1 MNDFSADVAVVGLGP
16 AGRALAHRCSAAGL
30 DVLALDPHPSRT
42 WTPTY
47 SAWADEL
54 PSWLPETAVASTA
67 LEPAVWTDRHRIIDR
82 TYCVLNTSALQSS
95 LTLDRARVLAGTA
108 VDVTGSRVTTSDGTI
123 IDAGHV
129 VDARGT
135 FDSRDLAQQ
144 TAYGIV
150 VERQRA
156 EPILEGADAWFM
168 DWRTDNGASPREA
181 PSFLYA
187 VALDDDRVLLEETCL
202 VGRPALGLDVLRTRL
217 HHRLSERNLELT
229 GREAV
234 ERVRF
239 SVEPPPRS
247 REHTGR
253 GGPVLFGSRSNLMHP
268 ATGYSVAAS
277 LASADHLVERFRGG
291 GHSRRRRTV
300 HIWTVQKLRNLGL
313 RTALTLEPEMV
324 PQFFSSFF
332 SLPVELQRSYLSG
345 HDDALGTMTA
355 MLKMFPTL
363 PSSARLAIARTIV
376 RTPGRG

>member
-16 AGRALAHRCSAAGL
+16 AGRAVAHRCSAAGL

-82 TYCVLNTSALQSS
+82 TYCVLDTSALQST
-95 LTLDRARVLAGTA
+95 LALDRVQVLAGTA
-108 VDVTGSRVTTSDGTI
+108 VDVTGSRVITSDGTI

-150 VERQRA
+150 VERERA

-168 DWRTDNGASPREA
+168 DWRTDNGASPGEA

-217 HHRLSERNLELT
+217 HHRLSQRDLEPT
-229 GREAV
+229 GHEAV

-247 REHTGR
+247 RVHTGR

-277 LASADHLVERFRGG
+277 LASADHLVERFRDG
-291 GHSRRRRTV
+291 GHPRRSRAV

-313 RTALTLEPEMV
+313 RTALGLEPEMV

-345 HDDALGTMTA
+345 HDDAIGTMTA

-363 PSSARLAIARTIV
+363 PASARVAIARTIA
-376 RTPGRG
+376 RPLHRA

>member
-1 MNDFSADVAVVGLGP
+1 MSNFSADVAVVGLGP
-16 AGRALAHRCSAAGL
+16 AGRALAHRCAAAGL
-30 DVLALDPHPSRT
+30 KVLALDPHPLRT

-54 PSWLPETAVASTA
+54 PSWLPESAVASIA
-67 LEPAVWTDRHRIIDR
+67 PKPAVWTDHHRIIDR
-82 TYCVLNTSALQSS
+82 TYCVLDTGALQA
-95 LTLDRARVLAGTA
+95 TLALDGVRVLAGTA
-108 VDVTGSRVTTSDGTI
+108 VDVTGSRVTTADGTI
-123 IDAGHV
+123 VDAGHV

-135 FDSRDLAQQ
+135 LDSRDLAQQ

-156 EPILEGADAWFM
+156 EPILEGSDAWFM
-168 DWRTDNGASPREA
+168 DWRTDNGARPGEA

-187 VALDDDRVLLEETCL
+187 VALDDDRILLEETCL
-202 VGRPALGLDVLRTRL
+202 VGRPALDLTVLRTRL
-217 HHRLSERNLELT
+217 HHRLAQRNLEPT
-229 GREAV
+229 GNEDV

-247 REHTGR
+247 RSNTGR

-277 LASADHLVERFRGG
+277 LASADHLVEQFRGG
-291 GHSRRRRTV
+291 SRSRPSRPV

-313 RTALTLEPEMV
+313 RTALGLQPEMV

-345 HDDALGTMTA
+345 HDDAVGTMTA

-363 PSSARLAIARTIV
+363 PASARIAIARTV
-376 RTPGRG
+376 ARPLHRG

>member
-16 AGRALAHRCSAAGL
+16 AGRAVAHRCAEAGL

-54 PSWLPETAVASTA
+54 PSWLPPTAVASTA
-67 LEPAVWTDRHRIIDR
+67 QRPAVWTDRHRIIDR
-82 TYCVLNTSALQSS
+82 TYCVLDTPALQATLS
-95 LTLDRARVLAGTA
+95 LDRVRVLAGTA
-108 VDVTGSRVTTSDGTI
+108 VDVTGSRVTTADGTI
-123 IDAGHV
+123 VDARHV

-135 FDSRDLAQQ
+135 LDSRDLAQQ

-150 VERQRA
+150 VDRDRA
-156 EPILEGADAWFM
+156 EPILEGSDAWFM
-168 DWRTDNGASPREA
+168 DWRTDNGARPGEA

-187 VALDDDRVLLEETCL
+187 VALDEDRILLEETCL
-202 VGRPALGLDVLRTRL
+202 VGRPPLELALLRSRL
-217 HHRLSERNLELT
+217 HHRLTRRNLEPT
-229 GREAV
+229 GGEDV

-247 REHTGR
+247 RLHTGR

-277 LASADHLVERFRGG
+277 LATADHLVERFRGG
-291 GHSRRRRTV
+291 GRSRPMRPV
-300 HIWTVQKLRNLGL
+300 HVWTVQKLRNLGL
-313 RTALTLEPEMV
+313 RTALALEPEMV

-345 HDDALGTMTA
+345 YDDALGTMTA

-363 PSSARLAIARTIV
+363 PGSARLAIARTIV

>member
-1 MNDFSADVAVVGLGP
+1 MSTFSADVAVVGLGP
-16 AGRALAHRCSAAGL
+16 AGRSVAHRCAAAGL
-30 DVLALDPHPSRT
+30 DVLALDPHPLRT

-54 PSWLPETAVASTA
+54 PSWLPESAVASIA
-67 LEPAVWTDRHRIIDR
+67 PKPAVWTDHHRIIDR
-82 TYCVLNTSALQSS
+82 TYCVLDTGALQTTLS
-95 LTLDRARVLAGTA
+95 LDGVRVLAGTA
-108 VDVTGSRVTTSDGTI
+108 VDVTGTRVTTADGTI
-123 IDAGHV
+123 VDAGHV

-135 FDSRDLAQQ
+135 LDSRDLAQQ

-156 EPILEGADAWFM
+156 EPILEGSDAWFM
-168 DWRTDNGASPREA
+168 DWRTDNGARPGEA

-187 VALDDDRVLLEETCL
+187 VALDDDRILLEETCL
-202 VGRPALGLDVLRTRL
+202 VGRPALDLTVLRMRL
-217 HHRLSERNLELT
+217 HHRLSQRNLEPT
-229 GREAV
+229 GNEDV

-247 REHTGR
+247 KEHTRR

-277 LASADHLVERFRGG
+277 LASADHLVEQFHGGSRSRG
-291 GHSRRRRTV
+291 SRPV

-313 RTALTLEPEMV
+313 RTALSLQPEMV

-345 HDDALGTMTA
+345 HDDAVGTMTA

-363 PSSARLAIARTIV
+363 PASARIAIARTV
-376 RTPGRG
+376 ARPLRHS

>member
-1 MNDFSADVAVVGLGP
+1 MNDLSADVAVVGLGP
-16 AGRALAHRCSAAGL
+16 SGRAVAHRCAEAGL
-30 DVLALDPHPSRT
+30 DVVAIDPHPGRT

-54 PSWLPETAVASTA
+54 PSWLPQAAVASTA
-67 LEPAVWTDRHRIIDR
+67 QKPAVWTDHHRIIDR
-82 TYCVLNTSALQSS
+82 TYCVLDTPALQATLS
-95 LTLDRARVLAGTA
+95 LDRLRVLAGTA
-108 VDVTGSRVTTSDGTI
+108 VDVTGSRVTTADGTI
-123 IDAGHV
+123 VDARHV

-135 FDSRDLAQQ
+135 LDSRDLAQQ
-144 TAYGIV
+144 TAFGIV
-150 VERQRA
+150 IERDRA
-156 EPILEGADAWFM
+156 EPILEGSDAWFM
-168 DWRTDNGASPREA
+168 DWRTDNGARPGEV

-187 VALDDDRVLLEETCL
+187 VALDDDRMLLEETCL
-202 VGRPALGLDVLRTRL
+202 VGRPALDLAVLRTRL
-217 HHRLSERNLELT
+217 HHRLVNRNLEPT
-229 GREAV
+229 GTEDV

-247 REHTGR
+247 QLHTGR

-277 LASADHLVERFRGG
+277 LASADVLVDRFRDGG
-291 GHSRRRRTV
+291 RPLRSRAL

-313 RTALTLEPEMV
+313 RTALSLEPEMV

-345 HDDALGTMTA
+345 HDDAIGTMTA

-363 PSSARLAIARTIV
+363 PASARVAIARTVV
-376 RTPGRG
+376 RTPGRS

>member
-16 AGRALAHRCSAAGL
+16 AGRAVAHRCAAAGL
-30 DVLALDPHPSRT
+30 DVLALDPHPART

-67 LEPAVWTDRHRIIDR
+67 QKPAVWTDHHRIIDR
-82 TYCVLNTSALQSS
+82 TYCVLDTRALQSA
-95 LTLDRARVLAGTA
+95 LALDRVRTLTGTA
-108 VDVTGSRVTTSDGTI
+108 VDVTGSRVTTADGTI
-123 IDAGHV
+123 VDAAHV

-135 FDSRDLAQQ
+135 LDSRDLAQQ

-150 VERQRA
+150 VDRERA
-156 EPILEGADAWFM
+156 DPILEGSDAWFM
-168 DWRTDNGASPREA
+168 DWRTDNGARPGEA

-187 VALDDDRVLLEETCL
+187 VALDDDRILLEETCL
-202 VGRPALGLDVLRTRL
+202 VGRPALELAVLRSRL
-217 HHRLSERNLELT
+217 HHRLSHRNLEPT
-229 GREAV
+229 GHEDV

-247 REHTGR
+247 RLLSGR

-277 LASADHLVERFRGG
+277 LASADHLVEQFRGG
-291 GHSRRRRTV
+291 GRSRRTRPV

-313 RTALTLEPEMV
+313 RTALSLEPEMV

-345 HDDALGTMTA
+345 HDDAVGTMTA

-363 PSSARLAIARTIV
+363 PSSARRAIARTIV
-376 RTPGRG
+376 RAPRRR

>member
-82 TYCVLNTSALQSS
+82 TYCVLNTSALQST
-95 LTLDRARVLAGTA
+95 LALDRVRVLAGTA

-123 IDAGHV
+123 IDSGHV

-168 DWRTDNGASPREA
+168 DWRTDNGASPGEA

-217 HHRLSERNLELT
+217 LHRLSQRNLEVT

-277 LASADHLVERFRGG
+277 LAFADHLVERFRGSG
-291 GHSRRRRTV
+291 DHARGRRPV

-313 RTALTLEPEMV
+313 RTALSLEPEMV

-345 HDDALGTMTA
+345 HDDAIGTMTA

-363 PSSARLAIARTIV
+363 PASARIAIARTIV
-376 RTPGRG
+376 RPLH

>member
-1 MNDFSADVAVVGLGP
+1 MNDLSADVAVVGLGP
-16 AGRALAHRCSAAGL
+16 AGRAVAHRCAVAGL
-30 DVLALDPHPSRT
+30 DVVAVDPHPARR

-54 PSWLPETAVASTA
+54 PSWLPEKAVASIA
-67 LEPAVWTDRHRIIDR
+67 RKPAVWTDRHRVIDR
-82 TYCVLNTSALQSS
+82 TYCVLDTPALQSA
-95 LTLDRARVLAGTA
+95 LILDSVRVLAGTA
-108 VDVTGSRVTTSDGTI
+108 VDVTGSRVTTADGTVV
-123 IDAGHV
+123 DARHV

-135 FDSRDLAQQ
+135 RDSRDLAQQ

-156 EPILEGADAWFM
+156 EPILEGSDAWFM
-168 DWRTDNGASPREA
+168 DWRTDNGALPGEA

-187 VALDDDRVLLEETCL
+187 VALDDDRILLEETCL
-202 VGRPALGLDVLRTRL
+202 VGRPALELAILRTRL
-217 HHRLSERNLELT
+217 HNRLARRNLETT
-229 GREAV
+229 GHEDV

-239 SVEPPPRS
+239 SVEPPPRA
-247 REHTGR
+247 RADTGR
-253 GGPVLFGSRSNLMHP
+253 RGPLLFGSRSNLMHP

-277 LASADHLVERFRGG
+277 LAAADHVVEGFRGG
-291 GHSRRRRTV
+291 SRSSRSRPV

-313 RTALTLEPEMV
+313 RTALSLEPDMV

-345 HDDALGTMTA
+345 HDDAVGTMTA

-363 PSSARLAIARTIV
+363 PASARLAIARTIV
-376 RTPGRG
+376 RTPVRG

>member
-1 MNDFSADVAVVGLGP
+1 MSTFSADVAVVGLGP
-16 AGRALAHRCSAAGL
+16 AGRALAHRCAAAGL
-30 DVLALDPHPSRT
+30 EVVALDPHPLRT

-54 PSWLPETAVASTA
+54 PSWLPETAVASIA
-67 LEPAVWTDRHRIIDR
+67 PKPAVWTDHHRIIDR
-82 TYCVLNTSALQSS
+82 TYCVLDTLALQTA
-95 LTLDRARVLAGTA
+95 LALDRVRVLAGTA
-108 VDVTGSRVTTSDGTI
+108 IDVTGSRVTTSDGTI
-123 IDAGHV
+123 VDARHV

-135 FDSRDLAQQ
+135 LDSRDLAQQ

-156 EPILEGADAWFM
+156 EPILEGSDAWFM
-168 DWRTDNGASPREA
+168 DWRTDNGAMPGDV

-187 VALDDDRVLLEETCL
+187 VALDADRVLLEETCL
-202 VGRPALGLDVLRTRL
+202 VGRPALDLGVLRTRL
-217 HHRLSERNLELT
+217 HHRLSHRNLEPT
-229 GREAV
+229 GNEDV

-247 REHTGR
+247 QLHTGR

-291 GHSRRRRTV
+291 GRSRRSRPV

-313 RTALTLEPEMV
+313 RTALSLQPEMV
-324 PQFFSSFF
+324 PQFFASFF

-345 HDDALGTMTA
+345 HDDAVGTMTA

-363 PSSARLAIARTIV
+363 PASARIAIARTV
-376 RTPGRG
+376 ARPLHRG

>member
-1 MNDFSADVAVVGLGP
+1 MNDFSADVTVVGLGP
-16 AGRALAHRCSAAGL
+16 AGRSVAHRCAEAGL
-30 DVLALDPHPSRT
+30 DVVVVDPHPSRT

-54 PSWLPETAVASTA
+54 PSWLPETAVASVA
-67 LEPAVWTDRHRIIDR
+67 QKPAVWTDRHRIIDR
-82 TYCVLNTSALQSS
+82 TYCVLDTPALQATLS
-95 LTLDRARVLAGTA
+95 LDRVRVLAGTA
-108 VDVTGSRVTTSDGTI
+108 VDVTGSRVTTSDGTVV
-123 IDAGHV
+123 DARHV

-135 FDSRDLAQQ
+135 LDSRDLAQQ

-150 VERQRA
+150 VERHRA
-156 EPILEGADAWFM
+156 ESILEGSDAWFM
-168 DWRTDNGASPREA
+168 DWRTDNGARPGEA

-187 VALDDDRVLLEETCL
+187 VALDEDRILLEETCL
-202 VGRPALGLDVLRTRL
+202 VGRPPLELAVLRSRL
-217 HHRLSERNLELT
+217 HHRLAHRDLEPT
-229 GREAV
+229 GHEDI

-247 REHTGR
+247 RLHTGR
-253 GGPVLFGSRSNLMHP
+253 SGPVLFGSRSNLMHP

-277 LASADHLVERFRGG
+277 LASADHLVERFSGG
-291 GHSRRRRTV
+291 DRSRLARPIHV
-300 HIWTVQKLRNLGL
+300 WTVQKLRNLGL
-313 RTALTLEPEMV
+313 RTALSLDPELV

-345 HDDALGTMTA
+345 HDDAVGTMTA

-363 PSSARLAIARTIV
+363 PSSARLAIARTMM